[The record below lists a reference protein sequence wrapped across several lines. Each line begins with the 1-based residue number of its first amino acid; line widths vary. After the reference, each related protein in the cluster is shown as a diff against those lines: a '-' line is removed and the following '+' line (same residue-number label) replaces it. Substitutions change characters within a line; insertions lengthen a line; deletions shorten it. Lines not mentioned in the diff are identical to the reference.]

1 LQSSGLALDATADEG
16 VPDMVEETEQP
27 QEWVDIIEALRRDA
41 EQMPIK
47 KSRGETAKAAPA
59 PAKASEPVADASARP
74 KRQQRPGAPPAQDE
88 WGFFDPDQC
97 GFAALLEK
105 LQEITEDDQRP
116 RRPPSA

>member
-1 LQSSGLALDATADEG
+1 
-16 VPDMVEETEQP
+16 MVEETEQP

-41 EQMPIK
+41 EQMPLR
-47 KSRGETAKAAPA
+47 KSRGEAKTPPA
-59 PAKASEPVADASARP
+59 PVKASEPAADTAKP
-74 KRQQRPGAPPAQDE
+74 KRQRPGAPAQDE